1 MLTPDSIEMPTAEQ
15 HVKCYLLDFISVCCL
30 RRQLPI

>member
-15 HVKCYLLDFISVCCL
+15 HVECYLLDFISEDSCL
-30 RRQLPI
+30 SRL